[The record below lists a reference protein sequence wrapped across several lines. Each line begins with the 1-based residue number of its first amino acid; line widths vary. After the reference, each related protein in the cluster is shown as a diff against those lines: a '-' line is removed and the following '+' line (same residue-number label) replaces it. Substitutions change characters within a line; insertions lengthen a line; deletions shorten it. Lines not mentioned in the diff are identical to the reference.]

1 MSYRLRPGKPLTGE
15 VVRVAR
21 IQYAG
26 AIGLLRDQPRGPHE
40 AIHDAR
46 KRFKRLRG
54 LFRLVRDAAPD
65 FCAHENARVRDI
77 AAGLST
83 VRDATALV
91 EAMNNLLASDA
102 ASGHLP
108 ALQAIRDRLAA
119 RRDRIATAET
129 GLEARITTA
138 IAGCEDGIM
147 ALAGLKLPKGKARA
161 IAVLASGVARN
172 YGRAVRALDAATASG
187 HTEDWHDL
195 RKRIKYHRM
204 HVQLISP
211 AWPGDMAM
219 RAEIADLAGEALGD
233 DHDLANLEAL
243 IITDPGA
250 IGDTAEIAV
259 LRTVMAARSVELHA
273 QVRDIVKNL
282 LGDDRKLVQGRIAA
296 LWRDAA
302 K

>member
-1 MSYRLRPGKPLTGE
+1 MSYRIRPGKPLTGE

-21 IQYAG
+21 LQYAG

-54 LFRLVRDAAPD
+54 LFRLVRDAAPK
-65 FCAHENARVRDI
+65 FCASENARVRDI

-91 EAMNNLLASDA
+91 EAMDHLLASNA
-102 ASGHLP
+102 ASGHRP
-108 ALQAIRDRLAA
+108 ALQAIHDRLAA
-119 RRDRIATAET
+119 RRDRIASAET
-129 GLEARITTA
+129 DLEARIATA
-138 IAGCEDGIM
+138 IAGCEDGIA
-147 ALAGLKLPKGKARA
+147 ALSGLRLPKGKARA
-161 IAVLASGVARN
+161 VEVLAGGVARN
-172 YGRAVRALDAATASG
+172 YGRAVRALEAATASG
-187 HTEDWHDL
+187 HAEDWHDL

-204 HVQLISP
+204 HVQLMSA

-233 DHDLANLEAL
+233 DHDLTNLEAL
-243 IITDPGA
+243 IATDPDA
-250 IGDTAEIAV
+250 IGDTTEIAI
-259 LRTVMAARSVELHA
+259 LRTVMAARSAELHA
-273 QVRDIVKNL
+273 QVRDIVRNL
-282 LGDDRKLVQGRIAA
+282 LRDDRKLVQSRIAA

>member
-1 MSYRLRPGKPLTGE
+1 MSYQLRPGKPLTGE

-26 AIGLLRDQPRGPHE
+26 AIGQLRDQPRGPHE

-54 LFRLVRDAAPD
+54 LFRLVRTAAPE
-65 FCAHENARVRDI
+65 FCARENARVREI
-77 AAGLST
+77 ASTLST

-91 EAMNNLLASDA
+91 EAMDHLLASKATAENHDA
-102 ASGHLP
+102 LF
-108 ALQAIRDRLAA
+108 AIRDRLAA
-119 RRDRIATAET
+119 RRDRIASAET
-129 GLEARITTA
+129 DLEARIATA
-138 IAGCEDGIM
+138 IAGCEDGIA
-147 ALAGLKLPKGKARA
+147 ALSGLRLPKGKAK
-161 IAVLASGVARN
+161 AVELLASGVART
-172 YGRAVRALDAATASG
+172 YGRAVRALEAATASG

-204 HVQLISP
+204 HVQLLSS

-233 DHDLANLEAL
+233 DHDLDNLEAL
-243 IITDPGA
+243 IAADPDA
-250 IGDTAEIAV
+250 IGDTAEIAI
-259 LRTVMAARSVELHA
+259 LRAVMAARSVELHE
-273 QVRDIVKNL
+273 QVRDIVRNL
-282 LGDDRKLVQGRIAA
+282 LRDDRKLVQSRIAA

-302 K
+302 G

>member
-1 MSYRLRPGKPLTGE
+1 MSYQLRPGKPLTGE

-26 AIGLLRDQPRGPHE
+26 AIGMLRDQPRGPHE

-54 LFRLVRDAAPD
+54 LFRLVRDAAPE
-65 FCAHENARVRDI
+65 FCARENARVRDI
-77 AAGLST
+77 ASTLST

-91 EAMNNLLASDA
+91 EAMDHLLASKATAENHDA
-102 ASGHLP
+102 LF
-108 ALQAIRDRLAA
+108 AIRDRLAA

-129 GLEARITTA
+129 DLDARITAA
-138 IAGCEDGIM
+138 IAGCEDGIA
-147 ALAGLKLPKGKARA
+147 ALSGLRLPKGKAKA
-161 IAVLASGVARN
+161 VEVLASGVART
-172 YGRAVRALDAATASG
+172 YGRAVRALEAATASG

-204 HVQLISP
+204 HVQLLSS

-233 DHDLANLEAL
+233 DHDLDNLEAL
-243 IITDPGA
+243 IAADPDA
-250 IGDTAEIAV
+250 IGDTAEIAI
-259 LRTVMAARSVELHA
+259 LRTVMAARSVELHE
-273 QVRDIVKNL
+273 QVRNIVRNL
-282 LGDDRKLVQGRIAA
+282 LRDDRKLVQSRIAA

-302 K
+302 G

>member
-1 MSYRLRPGKPLTGE
+1 MSYRIRPGKPLTGE

-26 AIGLLRDQPRGPHE
+26 AIGQLRDQPRGPHE

-54 LFRLVRDAAPD
+54 LFRLVRAAAPE
-65 FCAHENARVRDI
+65 FCARENARVRDI

-91 EAMNNLLASDA
+91 EAMGHLMASDA

-108 ALQAIRDRLAA
+108 ALAAIRDRLAG
-119 RRDRIATAET
+119 RRDRIASAET
-129 GLEARITTA
+129 DLEARIAAA
-138 IAGCEDGIM
+138 IAGCEDGIA
-147 ALAGLKLPKGKARA
+147 ALSGLKLPKGKARA
-161 IAVLASGVARN
+161 VEVLAGGVARN
-172 YGRAVRALDAATASG
+172 YGRAVRALEAATASG
-187 HTEDWHDL
+187 HAEDWHDL

-204 HVQLISP
+204 HVQLMSP
-211 AWPGDMAM
+211 AWPGDMAI

-233 DHDLANLEAL
+233 DHDLANLGAL
-243 IITDPGA
+243 IVADPDA
-250 IGDTAEIAV
+250 IGDTAEIAI
-259 LRTVMAARSVELHA
+259 LRTVMAARSAELHA
-273 QVRDIVKNL
+273 QVRDIVRNL
-282 LGDDRKLVQGRIAA
+282 LRDDRKLVQSRIAA

-302 K
+302 G

>member
-1 MSYRLRPGKPLTGE
+1 MSYRIRPGKPLTGE

-21 IQYAG
+21 LQYAG

-54 LFRLVRDAAPD
+54 LFRLVRDAAPK
-65 FCAHENARVRDI
+65 FCASENARVRDI

-91 EAMNNLLASDA
+91 EAMDHLLASNA

-108 ALQAIRDRLAA
+108 ALRAIHDRLAA
-119 RRDRIATAET
+119 RRDRIASAET
-129 GLEARITTA
+129 DLDARIATA
-138 IAGCEDGIM
+138 IAGCED
-147 ALAGLKLPKGKARA
+147 LKLPKGKARA
-161 IAVLASGVARN
+161 VEVLAGGVARN
-172 YGRAVRALDAATASG
+172 YGRAVRALEAATASG
-187 HTEDWHDL
+187 HAEDWHDL

-204 HVQLISP
+204 HVQLMSA

-233 DHDLANLEAL
+233 DHDLTNLEAL
-243 IITDPGA
+243 IATDPDA
-250 IGDTAEIAV
+250 IGDTTEIAI
-259 LRTVMAARSVELHA
+259 LRTVMAARSAELHA
-273 QVRDIVKNL
+273 QVRDIVRNL
-282 LGDDRKLVQGRIAA
+282 LRDDRKLVQSRIAA

>member
-1 MSYRLRPGKPLTGE
+1 MSYRIRPGKPLTRE

-26 AIGLLRDQPRGPHE
+26 AIGMLRDQPRGPHE

-54 LFRLVRDAAPD
+54 LFRLVRAAAPE
-65 FCAHENARVRDI
+65 FCARENARVRDI

-91 EAMNNLLASDA
+91 EAMGHLMASDA
-102 ASGHLP
+102 ASSHLP
-108 ALQAIRDRLAA
+108 ALAAIRDRLAA
-119 RRDRIATAET
+119 RRDRIASAET
-129 GLEARITTA
+129 DLDTRIAAA
-138 IAGCEDGIM
+138 IAGCEDGIA
-147 ALAGLKLPKGKARA
+147 ALSGLKLPKGKARA
-161 IAVLASGVARN
+161 VELLARGVARN
-172 YGRAVRALDAATASG
+172 YGRAVGALEAATASG
-187 HTEDWHDL
+187 HAEDWHDL
-195 RKRIKYHRM
+195 RKHIKYHRM
-204 HVQLISP
+204 HVQLMSP

-243 IITDPGA
+243 ITADPDA
-250 IGDTAEIAV
+250 IGNAAEIAT
-259 LRTVMAARSVELHA
+259 LRTVMAARSAELHA
-273 QVRDIVKNL
+273 QVRGIVRNL
-282 LGDDRKLVQGRIAA
+282 LRDDRKLVQSRIAA

-302 K
+302 G